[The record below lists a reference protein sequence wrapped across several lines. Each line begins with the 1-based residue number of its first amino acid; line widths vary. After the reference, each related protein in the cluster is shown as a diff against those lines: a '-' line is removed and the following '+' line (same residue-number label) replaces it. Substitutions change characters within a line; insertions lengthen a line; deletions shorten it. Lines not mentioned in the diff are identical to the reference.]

1 MSKSNKFSVDEL
13 LKSKTEPV
21 VNISQRNNV
30 PIDQLNSVHNYN
42 LMRIYYQKLME
53 NQFTQA
59 NQAENNWNCVNKK
72 LDTLSHDNKILEYY
86 LNANQSTDNRKT
98 NSAKRDSMEDDRP
111 EQVIK
116 NDDNSDELESIYE
129 DDDYEDGQEGENSY
143 IEEQDYSDNPELGG
157 RKLFKINDGMCS
169 IMSKKRK
176 RRILFTKHQTF
187 ELEKR
192 FRQQRY
198 LSGNYLKTILVF

>member
-59 NQAENNWNCVNKK
+59 NQAENNWNLRMWMRRV
-72 LDTLSHDNKILEYY
+72 LE
-86 LNANQSTDNRKT
+86 
-98 NSAKRDSMEDDRP
+98 
-111 EQVIK
+111 
-116 NDDNSDELESIYE
+116 
-129 DDDYEDGQEGENSY
+129 
-143 IEEQDYSDNPELGG
+143 
-157 RKLFKINDGMCS
+157 
-169 IMSKKRK
+169 
-176 RRILFTKHQTF
+176 
-187 ELEKR
+187 
-192 FRQQRY
+192 
-198 LSGNYLKTILVF
+198 

>member
-21 VNISQRNNV
+21 VNTSQRNNV

-157 RKLFKINDGMCS
+157 RKLFKINDGM
-169 IMSKKRK
+169 
-176 RRILFTKHQTF
+176 
-187 ELEKR
+187 
-192 FRQQRY
+192 
-198 LSGNYLKTILVF
+198 